1 MRAVSGAT
9 EYEQLKRKKKKNLR
23 MIEKPHLD
31 NWNNCFCNLDAVLY
45 SPVQS
50 VNWSMLGRGPLCDAS
65 KMNVILSLEG
75 L

>member
-1 MRAVSGAT
+1 
-9 EYEQLKRKKKKNLR
+9 